1 MVPWKNGKP
10 LIWDTT
16 CPDTLA
22 LSYRLLAT
30 SSAGAVA
37 GMAEEKKVR
46 KYSCLAP
53 THTIMPV
60 AVETL
65 GAVGPR
71 SLAFLKELAARMKQ
85 QSGEERAF
93 QYLMQ
98 QLSVAMQRGN
108 SVAVGGTVGG
118 PPSIRHFCVV

>member
-1 MVPWKNGKP
+1 MRSRKKVPSLP
-10 LIWDTT
+10 LTIDLFSHECTCTLITT
-16 CPDTLA
+16 LHDDLMHTLY
-22 LSYRLLAT
+22 YRLHAT

-37 GMAEEKKVR
+37 GMVEEEKVW

-65 GAVGPR
+65 GVVGPR
-71 SLAFLKELAARMKQ
+71 SLPFLKELAARMKQ

-93 QYLMQ
+93 QYL
-98 QLSVAMQRGN
+98 L
-108 SVAVGGTVGG
+108 
-118 PPSIRHFCVV
+118 